1 MTLLSDCA
9 SAATAAEARFRVDY
23 PNSRPRATRVVAL
36 DETAAEAM
44 RNAQDANWNGA
55 RFLVCLGR
63 SRGVHGLDS
72 IPLDFDLRASDGSI
86 ARLSDELSTADCV
99 VMVATA
105 TADREA
111 ASIIGN
117 ACQARGIA
125 ATGLIVAPDGMS
137 SDLGPALSALRPT
150 ARMLVVASDVEYIP
164 EMLTALRA

>member
-9 SAATAAEARFRVDY
+9 SAATAAEARFRVNY

-36 DETAAEAM
+36 DQAAVEAM
-44 RNAQDANWNGA
+44 RQAQDADWNGA
-55 RFLVCLGR
+55 RFLVSVGR
-63 SRGVHGLDS
+63 SRGVQGLDS
-72 IPLDFDLRASDGSI
+72 IPLDLDLRAPDGSVV
-86 ARLSDELSTADCV
+86 RLSDELSAADCV

-105 TADREA
+105 AADREA

-125 ATGLIVAPDGMS
+125 ATGLLVAPDGAS
-137 SDLGPALSALRPT
+137 GDLGPALSALRPT